1 MYFLLLLSFFFC
13 LLFQV
18 GLSLSLY
25 LGWRKGWCC
34 CTERA
39 QCSYKKGHGRLYTLS
54 HIALPTERRRK
65 AYSLDTVKKRQERG
79 IGSGVAWNREHI
91 TEWTIDTQH
100 DGKVWFSPYPESP
113 SSLFLDFFSLFFFL
127 SFSFFFNYYFRDLSE
142 LTLRFSNLIA
152 FGWEIEL
159 VRRIKA
165 PSPLYRYLF
174 VWGFYFS
181 SFLSRFFYI
190 LFPPRLYFSCTLL
203 LHPLIFWS
211 AIIFSNPWP
220 EEKHAP
226 RVHRSR
232 ALPSPPPNPPPSLL
246 GAARINRLLKSPG
259 SSRVCVIVFWDE
271 ENQVGSRFSSVLL
284 LSLWWS
290 MSILLDERR
299 GFLAA
304 SCRPIRFRGWELGS
318 NFSSKKSK
326 LQSMGWKSTE
336 RRGSCELETRML
348 CIAQLLLR
356 LPLILRH
363 RHPIWSLFGLAL
375 TPRPLIGEMCLP
387 YDVANTNRSCRQL
400 FNGRLSTLKDANP
413 VGNRLPMCLRVCVFG
428 CSRSSFWRL
437 STM

>member
-1 MYFLLLLSFFFC
+1 MVWCGVESRTHHWMDNWHPTWW
-13 LLFQV
+13 Q
-18 GLSLSLY
+18 SLIF
-25 LGWRKGWCC
+25 
-34 CTERA
+34 
-39 QCSYKKGHGRLYTLS
+39 TLS
-54 HIALPTERRRK
+54 RISQL
-65 AYSLDTVKKRQERG
+65 S
-79 IGSGVAWNREHI
+79 IS
-91 TEWTIDTQH
+91 
-100 DGKVWFSPYPESP
+100 WF
-113 SSLFLDFFSLFFFL
+113 LFLFFFFL
-127 SFSFFFNYYFRDLSE
+127 SFFLFFFNYYFRDLSE

-181 SFLSRFFYI
+181 SFPSRFFFI

-284 LSLWWS
+284 LSLSLWWS

-299 GFLAA
+299 RFLAA
-304 SCRPIRFRGWELGS
+304 SCRSIRFWGVRGELGS

-336 RRGSCELETRML
+336 RRRGSCELETRML
-348 CIAQLLLR
+348 CRTAPPSPPPHSTASASYMKPVWFSLNAPATYWR
-356 LPLILRH
+356 NVP
-363 RHPIWSLFGLAL
+363 PIW
-375 TPRPLIGEMCLP
+375 R
-387 YDVANTNRSCRQL
+387 RQHQSIM
-400 FNGRLSTLKDANP
+400 ST
-413 VGNRLPMCLRVCVFG
+413 VI
-428 CSRSSFWRL
+428 
-437 STM
+437 